1 MIKTFG
7 EWTIDVDIEATK
19 QYYHNLQ
26 IEKEIIDFEEK
37 CSTEEQSFLNE
48 LGVDTHKITLKQV
61 QDWNNSDDT
70 IMKKYKV
77 QFLVVGTFKEM
88 PEIQLKYY
96 ENLFEI
102 PLMVKK
108 SCSFQIEDEDCDLE
122 EELDFL
128 AHKVGNWYIKWEHP
142 YGNEKGM
149 CKNWDCGYL
158 CCTATIVKG
167 EMVDYD
173 EITCSIWNKFNKTND
188 REKLI
193 QDLLGIEQN
202 YGREQT
208 FYPCLCVEIGDAY
221 CKNKEY
227 EKAMPYLTYAEKYI
241 EITPGIDEITI
252 CYWLSYMYML
262 EGNDLLKEKYK
273 KQMESICDNIEEALA
288 FRNLGM
294 IV

>member
-88 PEIQLKYY
+88 P
-96 ENLFEI
+96 
-102 PLMVKK
+102 
-108 SCSFQIEDEDCDLE
+108 
-122 EELDFL
+122 
-128 AHKVGNWYIKWEHP
+128 
-142 YGNEKGM
+142 
-149 CKNWDCGYL
+149 
-158 CCTATIVKG
+158 
-167 EMVDYD
+167 
-173 EITCSIWNKFNKTND
+173 
-188 REKLI
+188 
-193 QDLLGIEQN
+193 
-202 YGREQT
+202 
-208 FYPCLCVEIGDAY
+208 
-221 CKNKEY
+221 
-227 EKAMPYLTYAEKYI
+227 YLTYAEKYI